1 MPLNP
6 QSLISNSK
14 FLPVILGPTGIGK
27 TEIAIKVASELGAE
41 IISCDSRQLYQD
53 MDIGTSKPSPEELK
67 KITHWFI
74 NIISPDVNLNA
85 WDYALLAR
93 KKIKEI
99 WKRKKIP
106 IVVGGS
112 GLYLRALI
120 DGFFRIPSSDGSIR
134 ESLER
139 LETSQG
145 VSSLYE
151 KLKEVDSVTA
161 SSIHPQDSMRIIRA
175 LEVYEMSGT
184 PISVMK
190 KQRVPFDCIPIYIGL
205 TMPRELLYK
214 RIEERVDKMM
224 DNEFLSE
231 VKELS
236 RKYISTKTSR
246 NISLFQTIG
255 YKELI
260 AHIQGEITIEEA
272 IELIKRNTRRYA
284 KRQFTWFKSIEN
296 VHWIE
301 LPNNMVVEKC
311 KDLIS
316 KHKR

>member
-1 MPLNP
+1 MPLNL

-14 FLPVILGPTGIGK
+14 SLPVILGPTGVGK
-27 TEIAIKVASELGAE
+27 TKIAVEIASELGAE
-41 IISCDSRQLYQD
+41 IISCDSRQIYQD
-53 MDIGTSKPSPEELK
+53 MDIGTSKPSIEELK

-120 DGFFRIPSSDGSIR
+120 DGFFRVPSSDGSIR
-134 ESLER
+134 ENLEC
-139 LETSQG
+139 LGTSQG

-161 SSIHPQDSMRIIRA
+161 RSIHPRDHMRIIRA
-175 LEVYEMSGT
+175 LEVYEMSGM

-205 TMPRELLYK
+205 TMSRELLYK
-214 RIEERVDKMM
+214 KIEERVDKMM
-224 DNEFLSE
+224 DNGFLLE
-231 VKELS
+231 VKELFC
-236 RKYISTKTSR
+236 KYISAKTYKS
-246 NISLFQTIG
+246 ISLLQTIG

-260 AHIQGEITIEEA
+260 AHIQGEINLEEA
-272 IELIKRNTRRYA
+272 IELIKQNTRRYA

-301 LPNNMVVEKC
+301 LPDNMVVEKC
-311 KDLIS
+311 KKLIS
-316 KHKR
+316 KHKK